1 MLKEVET
8 IVETAVDNLNV
19 CLDITW
25 GRKDFGKDGHKGAAM
40 RCETIEAEARK
51 EHAMASHLVLIA
63 SNGVMARLYFAP
75 IVVTLL

>member
-1 MLKEVET
+1 
-8 IVETAVDNLNV
+8 
-19 CLDITW
+19 
-25 GRKDFGKDGHKGAAM
+25 M